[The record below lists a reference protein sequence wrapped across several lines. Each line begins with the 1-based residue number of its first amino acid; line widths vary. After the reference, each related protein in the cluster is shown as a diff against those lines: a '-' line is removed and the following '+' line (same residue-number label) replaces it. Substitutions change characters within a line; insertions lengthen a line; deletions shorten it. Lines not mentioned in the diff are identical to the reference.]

1 MSVGADAEDLE
12 IDATGFA
19 DGGFVLVTK
28 EGHIFGEAI
37 WDVGSGWGDIEM
49 IEEIFV
55 HKSVVA
61 SWVGG
66 VEADIF
72 IEVKSGDSAK
82 VEGLFLMEPNEFAVE
97 RERSASRGE
106 AEDGGGFFPDEIS
119 DLASGSDGGECGRG
133 LNDDFHRKLL
143 AKNGLELGD
152 DVGFE
157 AIDKPGDIVD
167 DVEGIIE
174 DERREI
180 DSEGQARR
188 LIDAVAVE
196 KSSVG
201 VSATD
206 DGEIVAFSSAD
217 LGGEEA
223 IEVSGEGVVSA
234 DVVSDFF
241 LIEHP
246 IEAAPDFATV
256 DGLRAERFWEG
267 SNRLNDWDDYGDM
280 GGMFVGGI
288 MGVDDFGGG
297 GDEDLGEVLLEAE
310 IGGIAGDGAGVA
322 ELEHGGVVAEP
333 SGGPLFV
340 AAFGD
345 HLGIGEGGIRTGAG
359 ASGAVGAGDATE
371 PLGGAIE
378 AGDDAVKGHE
388 FEIVLMGAD
397 SEMGDSG
404 EGGGERLVVGDIN
417 FCRGM
422 LKEHWG
428 FEG

>member
-1 MSVGADAEDLE
+1 
-12 IDATGFA
+12 
-19 DGGFVLVTK
+19 
-28 EGHIFGEAI
+28 
-37 WDVGSGWGDIEM
+37 M

-55 HKSVVA
+55 HESVVA

-72 IEVKSGDSAK
+72 VEVESGDSAK
-82 VEGLFLMEPNEFAVE
+82 VEGLFLVETNEFAVE
-97 RERSASRGE
+97 REWSASGGE
-106 AEDGGGFFPDEIS
+106 AEDGGGFFSDEIS
-119 DLASGSDGGECGRG
+119 DLAGGSDGGEFGSR

-143 AKNGLELGD
+143 AEKGLELVD
-152 DVGFE
+152 DIGFK
-157 AIDKPGDIVD
+157 AIDKAGDIVD
-167 DVEGIIE
+167 DVERIIE

-223 IEVSGEGVVSA
+223 IELGGEGIVSA
-234 DVVSDFF
+234 DVVSDFLF
-241 LIEHP
+241 IGHP

-256 DGLRAERFWEG
+256 DGLWAERFWEG

-288 MGVDDFGGG
+288 MGVDDAGGG

-322 ELEHGGVVAEP
+322 ELEHGGVVAEA
-333 SGGPLFV
+333 SGGPLFG
-340 AAFGD
+340 APFGD
-345 HLGIGEGGIRTGAG
+345 HLGIGESGIRTGAG
-359 ASGAVGAGDATE
+359 ASGAVGASDATE

-378 AGDDAVKGHE
+378 AGDDPVKGHE

-404 EGGGERLVVGDIN
+404 ESGGERLVVGDIN
-417 FCRGM
+417 FCGGM

>member
-1 MSVGADAEDLE
+1 M
-12 IDATGFA
+12 
-19 DGGFVLVTK
+19 
-28 EGHIFGEAI
+28 
-37 WDVGSGWGDIEM
+37 
-49 IEEIFV
+49 
-55 HKSVVA
+55 
-61 SWVGG
+61 
-66 VEADIF
+66 
-72 IEVKSGDSAK
+72 
-82 VEGLFLMEPNEFAVE
+82 
-97 RERSASRGE
+97 
-106 AEDGGGFFPDEIS
+106 
-119 DLASGSDGGECGRG
+119 ASGSDGGECGRG

-217 LGGEEA
+217 LGGKET
-223 IEVSGEGVVSA
+223 IDLGGEGVVSA
-234 DVVSDFF
+234 DVVSDFL

-256 DGLRAERFWEG
+256 DGFGAERMWEG

-288 MGVDDFGGG
+288 MGVDDVGGG
-297 GDEDLGEVLLEAE
+297 GDEDLGEVFLEAE

-322 ELEHGGVVAEP
+322 ELEHGGVVAEA
-333 SGGPLFV
+333 SGGTLFG

-345 HLGIGEGGIRTGAG
+345 HFGIGEGSIGTGAG
-359 ASGAVGAGDATE
+359 AAGAVGAGDATE